1 MHREKNMEKIRL
13 SKIRDY
19 TKEDVREYFEDLC
32 LDCDFEEIWND
43 LLNHTRHNEFTSDI
57 ANRLRERLDEE
68 WADLEVV
75 KE

>member
-1 MHREKNMEKIRL
+1 MEKIRV

-19 TKEDVREYFEDLC
+19 TKEEVREYFEDMC

-43 LLNHTRHNEFTSDI
+43 LVNDTRNNEYTSDI
-57 ANRLRERLDEE
+57 ACELREHLDNEY
-68 WADLEVV
+68 ADLEVI